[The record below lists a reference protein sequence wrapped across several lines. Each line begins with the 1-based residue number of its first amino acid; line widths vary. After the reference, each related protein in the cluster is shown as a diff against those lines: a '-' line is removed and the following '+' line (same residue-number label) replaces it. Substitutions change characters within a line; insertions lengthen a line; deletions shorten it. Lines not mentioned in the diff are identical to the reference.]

1 MVSSHDIVVEKLNS
15 ISGIQSLKSDGTFYV
30 FPNISNVIKGMPGIN
45 DDLEFAEA
53 LLVDKGVAVVPGT
66 AFGLKNHI
74 RLSIATSEEN
84 LNVALQRIAEFI
96 NS

>member
-1 MVSSHDIVVEKLNS
+1 
-15 ISGIQSLKSDGTFYV
+15 
-30 FPNISNVIKGMPGIN
+30 MPGIN

-53 LLVDKGVAVVPGT
+53 LLVDEGVAVVPGT

>member
-1 MVSSHDIVVEKLNS
+1 
-15 ISGIQSLKSDGTFYV
+15 
-30 FPNISNVIKGMPGIN
+30 MPGIN

-96 NS
+96 NR

>member
-1 MVSSHDIVVEKLNS
+1 M
-15 ISGIQSLKSDGTFYV
+15 DGV
-30 FPNISNVIKGMPGIN
+30 N

-66 AFGLKNHI
+66 AFGLKNHM

-84 LNVALQRIAEFI
+84 LNNALERIAQFI
-96 NS
+96 NG